1 MPKNAT
7 PKAPKKSATNGK
19 APKGKPEV
27 DGLKYPVYRSEDYV
41 GEKALT
47 AADAKELLGWEEVQ
61 DDDYQFHDMVDNRIR
76 CRFNTKNRPLDRGHA
91 LTLSQKILHK
101 HWAGPNG
108 LGKTPNGESMSIGQ
122 SGQVLS
128 GQHRLIGLI
137 LAAQV
142 WGYEGDD
149 AELTEK
155 AAHFRAIWGEQEP
168 VMDCTVVFGVSEDAD
183 TMATLDNVKPR
194 SFADTLYCDPDTFPK
209 IKGKDRVKA
218 CRMADTAVRELWF
231 RTGEKNDPF
240 SPKRTH
246 QEAWMWLKNHG
257 RLKESLS
264 FIFGNDGDGQISGQK
279 SIIRIPA
286 GCAAALHYLMSA
298 STTDPEVYFANDP
311 RVEKAG
317 RKTFVDF
324 SMAEKAD
331 EFWVNL
337 VSGNPQFKGLRQAL
351 GQPFGEDYH
360 GEFGAQDK
368 MHVLVLG
375 WNQFKDGGRLT
386 KMETFTL
393 QYDEDGE
400 VRTAS
405 EFPEIGGIDKGE
417 AKKPKPEKLD
427 KDDDEEED
435 TQETDDTGDEDYDV
449 DEEEEAPKPKR
460 GKGKKA
466 PKPVEE
472 EEEVEETEEEEE
484 EDEEDAA
491 AAKREKQKAALLKA
505 RAAKAGKGKKPKDDD
520 EEDEETEE
528 AEEEEELEE
537 EESEDEDSDEE
548 EEEDEAAGDEDY
560 E

>member
-7 PKAPKKSATNGK
+7 PKAPKKGATNGK
-19 APKGKPEV
+19 ATKGKPEAN
-27 DGLKYPVYRSEDYV
+27 GEFKYPVYRSEDYV

-47 AADAKELLGWEEVQ
+47 AADARELLGWTETQ
-61 DDDYQFHDMVDNRIR
+61 DDEYQFHDMVDNRIR
-76 CRFNTKNRPLDRGHA
+76 CQFNTKNRPLDRGHA

-142 WGYEGDD
+142 WAYEGDD
-149 AELTEK
+149 TELTEK
-155 AAHFRAIWGEQEP
+155 AAHFRAIWGDQEP

-246 QEAWMWLKNHG
+246 QEAWMWLKNHA

-298 STTDPEVYFANDP
+298 ATTDPEVYFANDP

-360 GEFGAQDK
+360 GEFGPQDK

-405 EFPEIGGIDKGE
+405 EFPDIGGIDKGE

-427 KDDDEEED
+427 KDDDEEEED
-435 TQETDDTGDEDYDV
+435 TQDDNGDEDYDV
-449 DEEEEAPKPKR
+449 DADEEEIPKPKR

-466 PKPVEE
+466 KTTDEA
-472 EEEVEETEEEEE
+472 E
-484 EDEEDAA
+484 EDEAEEGDEEDEAEEDTAA
-491 AAKREKQKAALLKA
+491 TKREKQKAALLKA
-505 RAAKAGKGKKPKDDD
+505 RAAKAKKPTDD
-520 EEDEETEE
+520 
-528 AEEEEELEE
+528 EEEEETEDEDEE
-537 EESEDEDSDEE
+537 ELDEDEDSEDEESEDEEDS
-548 EEEDEAAGDEDY
+548 EDAGDEDY